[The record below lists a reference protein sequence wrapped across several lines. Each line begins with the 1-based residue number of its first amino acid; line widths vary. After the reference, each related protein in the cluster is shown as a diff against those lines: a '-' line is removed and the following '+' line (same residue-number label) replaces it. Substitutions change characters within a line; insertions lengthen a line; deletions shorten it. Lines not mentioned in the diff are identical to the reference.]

1 MWKLP
6 PKKQKGMASVT
17 PDHCRQLQ
25 SSQSPRFLWRTLGEG
40 LGGSHL
46 WGKTTLVEWKINN
59 ILTHSLCPNLKEL
72 EMFSHNITNEILTS

>member
-1 MWKLP
+1 MWNLP

-25 SSQSPRFLWRTLGEG
+25 SSQSPRFVWGTLGEG
-40 LGGSHL
+40 LGGPV
-46 WGKTTLVEWKINN
+46 GKTTLVEWKTNN
-59 ILTHSLCPNLKEL
+59 VLTHSLYPNLKEL